1 MIEKYDGLGLFEPK
15 IFKDIS
21 QNEELLLKR
30 LQDYADFIAKQN
42 NTKKY
47 EIQFSNKIGADI
59 ARFRVENS
67 EGLILINENI
77 LNNYKM
83 YIENPE
89 LNVFKQKMNGNITFG
104 EQLSRFPYQICSS
117 ITHEMKHA
125 QQYEE
130 YIINK
135 KDEYKNIITPLTQ
148 DEVYAIQKTEREAYT
163 HELEEINCLI
173 DYFRTQNIDTKNLE
187 THYSLTKID
196 FEDMFY
202 LCVNMLKEA
211 KIIKETVTP
220 DTIEDNIKIYK
231 KISDFLDKET
241 SFSKERQDHIRNK
254 DDYIIKNI
262 KFDNNNVKLYLK
274 NDNMHWNIYLESTKF
289 ECGFTLNDNK
299 LRINTLI
306 NKTLYTE
313 NQNYNI
319 EKKY

>member
-1 MIEKYDGLGLFEPK
+1 MHNNQYI
-15 IFKDIS
+15 I
-21 QNEELLLKR
+21 LL
-30 LQDYADFIAKQN
+30 
-42 NTKKY
+42 
-47 EIQFSNKIGADI
+47 
-59 ARFRVENS
+59 
-67 EGLILINENI
+67 NENI
-77 LNNYKM
+77 LNRYKE
-83 YIENPE
+83 YIENPD
-89 LNVFKQKMNGNITFG
+89 LDIFKQKINGNITFG
-104 EQLSRFPYQICSS
+104 EQLSRFPYQICSG

-125 QQYEE
+125 KQYEE

-173 DYFRTQNIDTKNLE
+173 DYFRTQNIDTKNLK

-196 FEDMFY
+196 FEDMFEI
-202 LCVNMLKEA
+202 CVNMLKEA
-211 KIIKETVTP
+211 KIIKETITP

-274 NDNMHWNIYLESTKF
+274 NDNMHWNIYLESTNF